1 MKVTFNK
8 AKTLFH
14 RIGNAEVYLREGTI
28 ANGQRYLNWSKKVLP
43 GQVKESF
50 GVLDKVQGKDYFADI
65 YSFIIRRTKNFS
77 KNGHVRTEVQKVAQS
92 GQSTLTVMEDG
103 IRSFKFVYDTDGTHL
118 KTIFYDNKG
127 LKAREIEVR

>member
-1 MKVTFNK
+1 MYVTFNK

-28 ANGQRYLNWSKKVLP
+28 ANGQRYLNWSKEVKP
-43 GQVKESF
+43 GRIKEVTA
-50 GVLDKVQGKDYFADI
+50 VLDKNQGKDYFADL
-65 YSFIIRRTKNFS
+65 YSFIIRRTQIFS

>member
-1 MKVTFNK
+1 MKVTFNN

-14 RIGNAEVYLREGTI
+14 RIGNTEVYTKEGTI
-28 ANGQRYLNWSKKVLP
+28 ANGQRYLNWSKDVKP
-43 GQVKESF
+43 GRTKEVTA
-50 GVLDKVQGKDYFADI
+50 VLDKVQGKDYFADI
-65 YSFIIRRTKNFS
+65 YSFIIRKTQIFS
-77 KNGHVRTEVQKVAQS
+77 RNGHVRTEVQKVAQN

>member
-1 MKVTFNK
+1 MYVTFNK

-65 YSFIIRRTKNFS
+65 YSFIIRRIKNFS

>member
-1 MKVTFNK
+1 MYVTFNK

-65 YSFIIRRTKNFS
+65 YSFIIRRTQNFS

>member
-1 MKVTFNK
+1 MTFNK

-65 YSFIIRRTKNFS
+65 YSFIIRRIKNFS

>member
-1 MKVTFNK
+1 MNSK
-8 AKTLFH
+8 ALKL
-14 RIGNAEVYLREGTI
+14 I
-28 ANGQRYLNWSKKVLP
+28 Q
-43 GQVKESF
+43 
-50 GVLDKVQGKDYFADI
+50 
-65 YSFIIRRTKNFS
+65 NFS

>member
-1 MKVTFNK
+1 MYVTFNK

-65 YSFIIRRTKNFS
+65 YSFIIRRIQNFS